1 MLKGYQERLKANMHD
16 NDYHKHHVFVVVF
29 YLEDIMK
36 KKIISLLLVTAMF
49 ASMLTGCEQKKQDEG
64 SQVVENVIEYDY
76 YQDLNII
83 DDNYRNYYEIFVYS
97 FYDSDGDCIGDL
109 QGVIE
114 KLDYVEYM
122 GFNGIWLMPIMPS
135 PTYHKYDATDY
146 CAIDETY
153 GTMEDFEELVKE
165 CHDRGIN
172 VVIDL
177 AINHSSSEHPWF
189 TQACEYLRGL
199 EEGQEP
205 DLAECPYVDYYH
217 FSKEKEASTYY
228 AVSGTDW
235 YYEGAFWSGMPD
247 LNLQSEAVRKEIQEI
262 AKFWIDKGVDGFRMD
277 AVRYYDRAGV
287 EANNEVLNWL
297 YTECTK
303 LNPDFYMV
311 SEAFEP
317 LGTIAQYYG
326 SKTPSMFNFDAGQ
339 QTGMLFKAAKGYMAP
354 GEYID
359 QLLSYDKRFS
369 EQNPDYIDAPFLTN
383 HDMGRVAEVCVNNET
398 NMKMAA
404 GLMMMMNGSPFV
416 YYGEEI
422 GMNSMSDKDENKR
435 LPMYWSDIVRAGTT
449 DGPPNCNLSITS
461 SFEAVDE
468 QLKDGHSLL
477 NYYRHAIRL
486 RNENPE
492 IARGEIKK
500 IDALCTDS
508 YGVMTKTYEGSTIAI
523 AINNKDAEVQ
533 ITLTDSEIAEMKI
546 RGYLTIQGEEI
557 TLKDGVLT
565 LPAKSICILK

>member
-1 MLKGYQERLKANMHD
+1 
-16 NDYHKHHVFVVVF
+16 
-29 YLEDIMK
+29 MK
-36 KKIISLLLVTAMF
+36 KRGISLLLIVAMF
-49 ASMLTGCEQKKQDEG
+49 ATMLTGCDNKIKDEK
-64 SQVVENVIEYDY
+64 SQVTENVIEYDY
-76 YQDLNII
+76 YQELNVV

-135 PTYHKYDATDY
+135 PTYHKYDVTDY
-146 CAIDETY
+146 MAIDEVY
-153 GTMEDFEELVKE
+153 GTMEDFDQLVEE
-165 CHDRGIN
+165 CHNRGIN
-172 VVIDL
+172 VVIDFV
-177 AINHSSSEHPWF
+177 INHSSSEHPWF
-189 TQACEYLRGL
+189 TQACDYLRTL
-199 EEGQEP
+199 EPGQEP
-205 DLAECPYVDYYH
+205 NIEECPYVDYYH
-217 FSKEKEASTYY
+217 FSKEKEASTFYQ
-228 AVSGTDW
+228 VSGTEW

-247 LNLQSEAVRKEIQEI
+247 LNLQSDAVRTEIQTI

-277 AVRYYDRAGV
+277 AVRYFERAGV

-311 SEAFEP
+311 SEAWEP
-317 LGTIAQYYG
+317 LGTITQYYG
-326 SKTPSMFNFDAGQ
+326 SETPSMFNFDAGQ
-339 QTGMLFKAAKGYMAP
+339 ATGMLFKAGKGYMYV

-359 QLLSYDKRFS
+359 QLIAYDKRFS

-383 HDMGRVAEVCVNNET
+383 HDMGRVAEACVNNET
-398 NMKMAA
+398 NMKMSA

-422 GMNSMSDKDENKR
+422 GMNSTSDKDENKR
-435 LPMYWSDIVRAGTT
+435 LPMYWSDLVRAGMT
-449 DGPPNCNLSITS
+449 DGPEGCNLGIESA
-461 SFEAVDE
+461 FEAVDE
-468 QLKDGHSLL
+468 QLKDGYSLL

-500 IDALCTDS
+500 IESLCTEN
-508 YGVMTKTYEGSTIAI
+508 YGVMTKTWEGSTIAI
-523 AINNKDAEVQ
+523 AINNKDTEVQ
-533 ITLTDSEIAEMKI
+533 ITLTDSEIAEMQI
-546 RGYLTIQGEEI
+546 RGYLTMQGEEI
-557 TLKDGVLT
+557 TLKNGVLT

>member
-1 MLKGYQERLKANMHD
+1 
-16 NDYHKHHVFVVVF
+16 
-29 YLEDIMK
+29 MK
-36 KKIISLLLVTAMF
+36 KKVLSILLITAIM
-49 ASMLTGCEQKKQDEG
+49 AGLLTGCDSKIKDEK
-64 SQVVENVIEYDY
+64 SQVTENVIEYDY
-76 YQDLNII
+76 YQELNVI

-146 CAIDETY
+146 MAIDEAY
-153 GTMEDFEELVKE
+153 GTMEDFEQLVDE
-165 CHDRGIN
+165 CHKRGIN
-172 VVIDL
+172 LIIDL

-189 TQACEYLRGL
+189 TQACNYLKTLQPG
-199 EEGQEP
+199 EEP
-205 DLAECPYVDYYH
+205 DVTECKYVEYYH
-217 FSKEKEASTYY
+217 FSKEQEASTYY
-228 AVSGTDW
+228 AVPGTEW

-247 LNLQSEAVRKEIQEI
+247 LNLQSQAVRTEIQEI

-277 AVRYYDRAGV
+277 AIRYFDNTGIQ
-287 EANNEVLNWL
+287 ANNEILNWL

-311 SEAFEP
+311 SEAWEP
-317 LGTIAQYYG
+317 VGTITQYYG

-339 QTGMLFKAAKGYMAP
+339 ATGMLFKAAKGYMYAS
-354 GEYID
+354 EYID
-359 QLLSYDKRFS
+359 QLIAYDKRFS

-383 HDMGRVAEVCVNNET
+383 HDMGRVAEACVNNEE

-422 GMNSMSDKDENKR
+422 GMNSTSDKDENKR
-435 LPMYWSDIVRAGTT
+435 LPMYWSDLVRTGMT
-449 DGPPNCNLSITS
+449 DGPPDCNLSIES

-468 QLKDGHSLL
+468 QLKDGYSLL

-500 IDALCTDS
+500 IDALCTDT
-508 YGVMTKTYEGSTIAI
+508 YAVMTKTWEGSTIAI
-523 AINNKDAEVQ
+523 AINNKDEEVQ

-546 RGYLTIQGEEI
+546 RGYLTLQGEEI
-557 TLKDGVLT
+557 TLKNGVLT

>member
-1 MLKGYQERLKANMHD
+1 MHD

>member
-1 MLKGYQERLKANMHD
+1 
-16 NDYHKHHVFVVVF
+16 
-29 YLEDIMK
+29 MK
-36 KKIISLLLVTAMF
+36 RKIISLLLITAMF
-49 ASMLTGCEQKKQDEG
+49 ATMLTGCEQKKQDEG

-83 DDNYRNYYEIFVYS
+83 DDNYRNFYEIFVYS
-97 FYDSDGDCIGDL
+97 FYDSNGDCVGDL

-146 CAIDETY
+146 CAIDKAY
-153 GTMEDFEELVKE
+153 GTMEDFEQLVDE
-165 CHDRGIN
+165 CHKRGIKL
-172 VVIDL
+172 VIDL

-189 TQACEYLRGL
+189 TQACDYLRGL
-199 EEGQEP
+199 EVGQEP
-205 DLAECPYVDYYH
+205 DVAECPYVDYYH
-217 FSKEKEASTYY
+217 FSKEKVASTYY

-235 YYEGAFWSGMPD
+235 YYEGAFYSGMPD
-247 LNLQSEAVRKEIQEI
+247 LNLQSDAVRKEIQAI

-277 AVRYYDRAGV
+277 AVRYYDNNGV
-287 EANNEVLNWL
+287 DANNEVLNWF

-311 SEAFEP
+311 SEAWEA
-317 LGTIAQYYG
+317 LGSITQYYG

-359 QLLSYDKRFS
+359 KLLSYDKMFS
-369 EQNPDYIDAPFLTN
+369 EKNPDYIDAPFLTN
-383 HDMGRVAEVCVNNET
+383 HDMGRVAEACVNNEK

-422 GMNSMSDKDENKR
+422 GMNSTSDKDENKR

-449 DGPPNCNLSITS
+449 DGPPNCNLGITS

-477 NYYRHAIRL
+477 NYYRHAVRL

-500 IDALCTDS
+500 IDALCTDT

-523 AINNKDAEVQ
+523 AINNKDEEVQ
-533 ITLTDSEIAEMKI
+533 IKLTDSEIAEMEI
-546 RGYLTIQGEEI
+546 RGYLTLQGEEI
-557 TLKDGVLT
+557 TLKDGILT
-565 LPAKSICILK
+565 MPAKSICILK

>member
-1 MLKGYQERLKANMHD
+1 
-16 NDYHKHHVFVVVF
+16 
-29 YLEDIMK
+29 MK
-36 KKIISLLLVTAMF
+36 KKIISLLLIMAML
-49 ASMLTGCEQKKQDEG
+49 ATMLTGCDSKIKDEK
-64 SQVVENVIEYDY
+64 SQVTENIIEYDY
-76 YQDLNII
+76 YQELNVI
-83 DDNYRNYYEIFVYS
+83 DDNYRNFYEIFVYS
-97 FYDSDGDCIGDL
+97 FYDSDGDCVGDL

-146 CAIDETY
+146 CAIDEIY
-153 GTMEDFEELVKE
+153 GTMEDFEQLVDE
-165 CHDRGIN
+165 CHKRGIN
-172 VVIDL
+172 LVIDL

-189 TQACEYLRGL
+189 TQACDYLRGL
-199 EEGQEP
+199 EAGQEP
-205 DLAECPYVDYYH
+205 NAAECPYVDYYH
-217 FSKEKEASTYY
+217 FSKEKVASTYY
-228 AVSGTDW
+228 AVSGTEW
-235 YYEGAFWSGMPD
+235 YYEGAFVSGMPD
-247 LNLQSEAVRKEIQEI
+247 LNLQSNAVRAEIQAI

-277 AVRYYDRAGV
+277 AVRYYDNNGV
-287 EANNEVLNWL
+287 DANNEVLNWL

-311 SEAFEP
+311 SEAWEP
-317 LGTIAQYYG
+317 LGSITQYYG

-339 QTGMLFKAAKGYMAP
+339 QAGMLFKAAKGYMAP

-359 QLLSYDKRFS
+359 KLLSYDKMFS
-369 EQNPDYIDAPFLTN
+369 EKNPNYIDAPFLTN
-383 HDMGRVAEVCVNNET
+383 HDMGRVAEACVNNEK

-422 GMNSMSDKDENKR
+422 GMNSTSDKDENKR
-435 LPMYWSDIVRAGTT
+435 LPMYWSDLVRAGTT
-449 DGPPNCNLSITS
+449 DGPPDCNLGIES

-468 QLKDGHSLL
+468 QLKDGYSLL
-477 NYYRHAIRL
+477 NYYRHAVRL

-500 IDALCTDS
+500 IDSLCTDN
-508 YGVMTKTYEGSTIAI
+508 YGVMTKTWEGSTIAI
-523 AINNKDAEVQ
+523 AINNKDEEVQ
-533 ITLTDSEIAEMKI
+533 ITLTESEISEMKI
-546 RGYLTIQGEEI
+546 RGYLTLQGEEI
-557 TLKDGVLT
+557 ILKDGVLT

>member
-1 MLKGYQERLKANMHD
+1 
-16 NDYHKHHVFVVVF
+16 
-29 YLEDIMK
+29 MK
-36 KKIISLLLVTAMF
+36 KKVLSLLLIVAMF
-49 ASMLTGCEQKKQDEG
+49 ATMLTGCDSKIKDEK
-64 SQVVENVIEYDY
+64 SQVTENVIEYDY
-76 YQDLNII
+76 FQELNVV

-97 FYDSDGDCIGDL
+97 FYDSDGDCVGDL
-109 QGVIE
+109 QGVIK

-135 PTYHKYDATDY
+135 PSYHKYDVVDY
-146 CAIDETY
+146 CAIDEVY
-153 GTMEDFEELVKE
+153 GSMEDFDQLVKE

-172 VVIDL
+172 VVIDFV
-177 AINHSSSEHPWF
+177 INHSSSEHPWF
-189 TQACEYLRGL
+189 TQACDYLKSL
-199 EEGQEP
+199 EPGEEP
-205 DLAECPYVDYYH
+205 NVAECPYVDYYH
-217 FSKEKEASTYY
+217 FAKEKETASYY
-228 AVSGTDW
+228 QIPGTEW

-247 LNLQSEAVRKEIQEI
+247 LNLQSEALRAEFQTI

-277 AVRYYDRAGV
+277 AILHFERGNAKK
-287 EANNEVLNWL
+287 NNEVANWL

-311 SEAFEP
+311 SEVWDT
-317 LGTIAQYYG
+317 LGTIVDHYG

-339 QTGMLFKAAKGYMAP
+339 ETGMIFKAAKGYMTA
-354 GEYID
+354 GDYID
-359 QLLSYDKRFS
+359 KLISYDKRFS

-383 HDMGRVAEVCVNNET
+383 HDMGRVAEACVNNEK

-422 GMNSMSDKDENKR
+422 GMNSTSDKDENKR
-435 LPMYWSDIVRAGTT
+435 LPMYWSDLVRAGVT
-449 DGPPNCNLSITS
+449 DGPPDCNLGITS

-468 QLKDGHSLL
+468 QLKDGHSIL
-477 NYYRHAIRL
+477 NYYRHAVRL

-500 IDALCTDS
+500 IESLCTDT
-508 YGVMTKTYEGSTIAI
+508 YGVMTKTWEGSTIAI
-523 AINNKDAEVQ
+523 AINNKDEEVQ
-533 ITLTDSEIAEMKI
+533 ITLTESEIAEMQI
-546 RGYLTIQGEEI
+546 RGYLTLQGEEI
-557 TLKDGVLT
+557 TLKNGVLT

>member
-1 MLKGYQERLKANMHD
+1 
-16 NDYHKHHVFVVVF
+16 
-29 YLEDIMK
+29 MK

>member
-1 MLKGYQERLKANMHD
+1 
-16 NDYHKHHVFVVVF
+16 
-29 YLEDIMK
+29 MK
-36 KKIISLLLVTAMF
+36 KRVMSLLLIVAML
-49 ASMLTGCEQKKQDEG
+49 ATMLTGCDSKIKDEK
-64 SQVVENVIEYDY
+64 SQVTENVIEYDY
-76 YQDLNII
+76 YQELNVI
-83 DDNYRNYYEIFVYS
+83 DDNYRNFYEIFVYS
-97 FYDSDGDCIGDL
+97 FYDSDGDCVGDL

-146 CAIDETY
+146 CAIDEVY
-153 GTMEDFEELVKE
+153 GTMEDFEQLVDE
-165 CHDRGIN
+165 CHKRGIKLI
-172 VVIDL
+172 IDV

-189 TQACEYLRGL
+189 TQACDYLETL
-199 EEGQEP
+199 QPGQEP
-205 DLAECPYVDYYH
+205 DVTACPYVDYYH
-217 FSKEKEASTYY
+217 FSKEQVASTYY
-228 AVSGTDW
+228 AIPGTEW

-247 LNLQSEAVRKEIQEI
+247 LNLQSDAVRAEIQEI

-277 AVRYYDRAGV
+277 AIRYYDNTSIQ
-287 EANNEVLNWL
+287 ANNEILNWL

-311 SEAFEP
+311 SEAWEP
-317 LGTIAQYYG
+317 LGTITQYYG
-326 SKTPSMFNFDAGQ
+326 SKTPSMFNFDAGKA
-339 QTGMLFKAAKGYMAP
+339 TGMLFKAGKGYMP
-354 GEYID
+354 VGDYID
-359 QLLSYDKRFS
+359 QLISYDKRFS

-383 HDMGRVAEVCVNNET
+383 HDMGRVAEACVNNET
-398 NMKMAA
+398 NMKMSA
-404 GLMMMMNGSPFV
+404 GLMMMMNGNPFV

-422 GMNSMSDKDENKR
+422 GMNSTSDKDENKR

-449 DGPPNCNLSITS
+449 DGPPNCNLGIES

-477 NYYRHAIRL
+477 NYYRHAVRL

-500 IDALCTDS
+500 IDSLCTDN
-508 YGVMTKTYEGSTIAI
+508 YGVMTKTWEGSTIAI
-523 AINNKDAEVQ
+523 AINNKAEEVQ

-546 RGYLTIQGEEI
+546 RGYLTLQGEEI

>member
-1 MLKGYQERLKANMHD
+1 
-16 NDYHKHHVFVVVF
+16 
-29 YLEDIMK
+29 MK

-49 ASMLTGCEQKKQDEG
+49 ASVLTGCEQKKQDEG
-64 SQVVENVIEYDY
+64 SQVVENVMEYDY

-97 FYDSDGDCIGDL
+97 FYDSDGDCVGDL
-109 QGVIE
+109 QGVIK

-135 PTYHKYDATDY
+135 PTYHKYDVTDY
-146 CAIDETY
+146 CAIDEVY
-153 GTMEDFEELVKE
+153 GSMEDFEQLVEE
-165 CHDRGIN
+165 CHKRDIN
-172 VVIDL
+172 VVIDFV
-177 AINHSSSEHPWF
+177 INHSSSEHPWF
-189 TQACEYLRGL
+189 TQACEYLKEL
-199 EEGQEP
+199 EAGQEP

-217 FSKEKEASTYY
+217 FSKEKEASTFYP
-228 AVSGTDW
+228 VPGTEW

-247 LNLQSEAVRKEIQEI
+247 LNLQSDAVRKEIEAI

-277 AVRYYDRAGV
+277 AVRYYDRTGV
-287 EANNEVLNWL
+287 VANNEVLNWI

-311 SEAFEP
+311 SEAWEP
-317 LGTIAQYYG
+317 LGTITQYYG

-359 QLLSYDKRFS
+359 QLLSYDKGFS

-383 HDMGRVAEVCVNNET
+383 HDMGRVAEACVNNED

-422 GMNSMSDKDENKR
+422 GMNSASDKDENKR

-449 DGPPNCNLSITS
+449 DGPPECNLGITS

-500 IDALCTDS
+500 IDALCTDT
-508 YGVMTKTYEGSTIAI
+508 YAVMTKTYEESTIAI
-523 AINNKDAEVQ
+523 AINNKNEEVQ

-546 RGYLTIQGEEI
+546 RGYLTLKGEEI

>member
-1 MLKGYQERLKANMHD
+1 
-16 NDYHKHHVFVVVF
+16 
-29 YLEDIMK
+29 MK
-36 KKIISLLLVTAMF
+36 KKVLSLLLVVAMF
-49 ASMLTGCEQKKQDEG
+49 ATMLTGCDSKIKDEK
-64 SQVVENVIEYDY
+64 SQVTENVIEYDY
-76 YQDLNII
+76 FQELNVV

-109 QGVIE
+109 QGVIK

-135 PTYHKYDATDY
+135 PSYHKYDVVDY
-146 CAIDETY
+146 CAIDEKY
-153 GTMEDFEELVKE
+153 GTMEDFEQLLKE

-172 VVIDL
+172 VVIDFV
-177 AINHSSSEHPWF
+177 INHSSSEHPWF
-189 TQACEYLRGL
+189 TQACDYLKTL
-199 EEGQEP
+199 EPGQEP
-205 DLAECPYVDYYH
+205 NVAECPYVEYYH
-217 FSKEKEASTYY
+217 FTKEKQAMTFYQ
-228 AVSGTDW
+228 VSGTEW

-247 LNLQSEAVRKEIQEI
+247 LNLQCEALRTELMSI
-262 AKFWIDKGVDGFRMD
+262 AKFWLDKGVDGFRMD
-277 AVRYYDRAGV
+277 AALHFERSNV
-287 EANNEVLNWL
+287 EANNEVMNWL

-303 LNPDFYMV
+303 INPDFYMV
-311 SEAFEP
+311 SEVWDSIGS
-317 LGTIAQYYG
+317 LAQHYG

-339 QTGMLFKAAKGYMAP
+339 QTGMLFKAAKGYMTP

-359 QLLSYDKRFS
+359 QLLRYDKLFS
-369 EQNPDYIDAPFLTN
+369 EKNPDYIDAPFLTN
-383 HDMGRVAEVCVNNET
+383 HDMGRVAEVCVNNEK

-422 GMNSMSDKDENKR
+422 GMNSTSDKDENKR
-435 LPMYWSDIVRAGTT
+435 LPMYWSDLIRAGVT
-449 DGPPNCNLSITS
+449 DGPPECNLGITS

-468 QLKDGHSLL
+468 QLKDGYSLL
-477 NYYRHAIRL
+477 NYYRHAVRL

-500 IDALCTDS
+500 IDALCTDT
-508 YGVMTKTYEGSTIAI
+508 YGVMTKTWEGSTIAI
-523 AINNKDAEVQ
+523 AINNKSEEVQ

-546 RGYLTIQGEEI
+546 RGYLTLQGEEI